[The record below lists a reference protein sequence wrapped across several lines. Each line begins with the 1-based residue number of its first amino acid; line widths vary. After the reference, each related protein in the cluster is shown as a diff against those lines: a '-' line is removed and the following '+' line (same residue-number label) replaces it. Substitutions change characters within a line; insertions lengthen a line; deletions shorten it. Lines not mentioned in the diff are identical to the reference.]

1 MNYLWAILAGL
12 VQGVAEFLPISS
24 SGHLVILHDILR
36 FNLPDNLTFDIV
48 LHLGTFLSLLVFF
61 WRDILRL
68 IRGFFSSLAKWNFR
82 GDSNQRLAWLIII
95 GTIPAV
101 LVGYFF
107 DDFIEQV
114 FHEGRFAAL
123 IVAIMLIVVAI
134 LFWLL
139 EKYAKRLRTAE
150 SLKWW
155 ESLVIGAGQAIAL
168 IPGTSRSGI
177 TICAGL
183 MLKLT
188 REQAARFSF
197 LLSMPVVLGAG
208 VKSLLQIESLTVAEW
223 PLLAVGFLAAA
234 ISGYFA
240 IKFLLKY
247 LIDHSL
253 GVFAWYRVIL
263 AVLILLWLFL

>member
-1 MNYLWAILAGL
+1 MNYLLAILAGL
-12 VQGVAEFLPISS
+12 IQGVAEFLPISS
-24 SGHLVILHDILR
+24 SGHLVLLHEILR
-36 FNLPDNLTFDIV
+36 FNLPDNLTFDVV
-48 LHLGTFLSLLVFF
+48 LHLGTFSSLLVFF
-61 WRDILRL
+61 WRDIIRL
-68 IRGFFSSLAKWNFR
+68 IKGFFSSLVKWNLN

-101 LVGYFF
+101 LAGYFF
-107 DDFIEQV
+107 NDFIEQV
-114 FHEGRFAAL
+114 FHEGRSAAL
-123 IVAIMLIVVAI
+123 VVAIMLIVVAV

-139 EKYAKRLRTAE
+139 EKYAKRLRAAE

-155 ESLVIGAGQAIAL
+155 ESLIIGAAQATAL

-188 REQAARFSF
+188 REQAAKFSF
-197 LLSMPVVLGAG
+197 LLSLPVVLGAG

-223 PLLAVGFLAAA
+223 PLLAVGFVTAAV
-234 ISGYFA
+234 SGYFA
-240 IKFLLKY
+240 VKFLLKY
-247 LIDHSL
+247 LLDHSL

-263 AVLILLWLFL
+263 AGLILLWLVF